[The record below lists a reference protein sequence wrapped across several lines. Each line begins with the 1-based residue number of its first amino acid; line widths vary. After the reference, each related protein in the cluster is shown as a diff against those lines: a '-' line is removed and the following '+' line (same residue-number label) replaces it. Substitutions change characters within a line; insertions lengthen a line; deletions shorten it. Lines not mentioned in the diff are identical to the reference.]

1 MNLENF
7 DPQMF
12 GTCKKVTISKDDT
25 VMEREIRRQLKREL
39 SRFFVSLVSI
49 DSLES
54 YVLIAL
60 I

>member
-1 MNLENF
+1 M
-7 DPQMF
+7 Q
-12 GTCKKVTISKDDT
+12 VTISKDDT